1 VANAVSLHERSIKA
15 REQLLL
21 IQLARHARLH
31 VALGRCR
38 DRRIVY
44 LLPLGSYRFRIKLE
58 HMMASFDGCLDL
70 AKAQVALRALRYGHF
85 PADIF
90 DEYAWDM
97 MLHMYIAALR
107 EQKMYIDNA
116 VNLTSKNKK
125 VGDRWIKHLQ
135 AEGMIDVDGEVI
147 TLSER
152 AMKRMHS
159 YHEEALAA
167 VQ

>member
-1 VANAVSLHERSIKA
+1 
-15 REQLLL
+15 
-21 IQLARHARLH
+21 
-31 VALGRCR
+31 VALRRCR
-38 DRRIVY
+38 DEGIVY
-44 LLPLGSYRFRIKLE
+44 LLPSGSYGLSIDLERF
-58 HMMASFDGCLDL
+58 MAAFDGCLDL
-70 AKAQVALRALRYGHF
+70 AKSQVALRALRYGHF

-125 VGDRWIKHLQ
+125 VGDRWIKHLH
-135 AEGMIDVDGEVI
+135 ADGMIVVDGEMI
-147 TLSER
+147 TLSEQ
-152 AMKRMHS
+152 AMQRMNS